1 MNPRK
6 RSATI
11 MIAARALVIGQWIVT
26 NSGDIV
32 EVTPA
37 IKRALPGHV
46 EVCAFPA

>member
-6 RSATI
+6 RSTTI
-11 MIAARALVIGQWIVT
+11 MIAAAKLVIGQYIRT

-46 EVCAFPA
+46 EVCAYEA